1 MPTHNPH
8 NYCRIHHQITTKKK
22 RKEITEIE
30 IDLAWCSGLGFVGE
44 GGKDVKQRE
53 REREREKW
61 SNVYARMRKQGR
73 EKIKRKERG
82 PT

>member
-1 MPTHNPH
+1 MLST
-8 NYCRIHHQITTKKK
+8 
-22 RKEITEIE
+22 
-30 IDLAWCSGLGFVGE
+30 GFRWRGRQRCQAE
-44 GGKDVKQRE
+44 RE